1 MTAQF
6 SLAHLTVLGA
16 TPLELIEIA
25 ADAGYDYASIRTTSV
40 APGEQITPLA
50 GDANMTRAVTR
61 RLADTG
67 LQVLDVEL
75 ARLGPGDEPDIYL
88 PVFEAAAEIGAR
100 HVIGQ
105 LPDSN
110 RGRATE
116 RFGQLCDLALDF
128 GLSVELEFP
137 SWDETGSLLGAAAVI
152 EAVHRPNAG
161 ILVDVLHFFRS
172 ESSLDHLAALPTE
185 WFRFVQVCDAPG
197 DGPPTLESVIHAG
210 AVGTLAPRLRPTA
223 AARLARTPSVCAL
236 LPGGPQRRTAPRA
249 GNRPVRPTRPGDRPG
264 RHRRQRAARHV
275 AVSPHLPD
283 HNSTEGTMTPRPIV
297 SQEPDAATTESQRS
311 VRLGLIGRGIDQSLA
326 PAFHTIAGR
335 MFGLDVTYELLP
347 R

>member
-197 DGPPTLESVIHAG
+197 DGPPTLESVIHAARSARSLPG
-210 AVGTLAPRLRPTA
+210 YGQLPLRALLEHLPCVPYSLEVPNDVLRRELGTAQY
-223 AARLARTPSVCAL
+223 ARLVLATARDVIADSG
-236 LPGGPQRRTAPRA
+236 LPAMSR
-249 GNRPVRPTRPGDRPG
+249 
-264 RHRRQRAARHV
+264 
-275 AVSPHLPD
+275 
-283 HNSTEGTMTPRPIV
+283 
-297 SQEPDAATTESQRS
+297 
-311 VRLGLIGRGIDQSLA
+311 
-326 PAFHTIAGR
+326 
-335 MFGLDVTYELLP
+335 
-347 R
+347 